1 LSVTSARDAFGP
13 WSAGRGPWRS
23 TGRLSGKRAHARERT
38 DTKSGA
44 RHLKRAIERHVVFP
58 LSNLLARHQIEL
70 GDLITVD
77 FDAGTAKLM
86 LLKEYQGA
94 LVGSK
99 PEVAEEMATVPVS
112 SHRAG
117 AARALARRASRD

>member
-1 LSVTSARDAFGP
+1 L
-13 WSAGRGPWRS
+13 
-23 TGRLSGKRAHARERT
+23 LREGT
-38 DTKSGA
+38 DTKFGA
-44 RHLKRAIERHVVFP
+44 RHLKRAIERHLVFP
-58 LSNLLARHQIEL
+58 LSNLLATHQIEL

-77 FDAGTAKLM
+77 FDAGTPKLM
-86 LLKEYQGA
+86 FFKEPQGA

-99 PEVAEEMATVPVS
+99 PEVAEEMAIVPAS